1 MTEASVP
8 HDPKMTPDRATAELN
23 RLTEEY
29 RKSQTPPGESIEAH
43 IARLSQDK
51 GFAEALFSGNAQARA
66 KFEEAFKSLREGGP
80 SLPVGDM
87 PPMGY
92 RSVTQENEAA
102 SAALL
107 RTKGIREE

>member
-1 MTEASVP
+1 M
-8 HDPKMTPDRATAELN
+8 PK
-23 RLTEEY
+23 
-29 RKSQTPPGESIEAH
+29 
-43 IARLSQDK
+43 
-51 GFAEALFSGNAQARA
+51 ARA

-102 SAALL
+102 SAALF
-107 RTKGIREE
+107 RTKGIREERIGENLNDYEYPPEDVARAKMKWAQLSSDPEWLKRCYGGGALEYDQWLCAGLSGTRD

>member
-29 RKSQTPPGESIEAH
+29 RKSQIPPGESIEAH

-51 GFAEALFSGNAQARA
+51 RFAEAPVQRQCPSPGEVRGGVQESAGGRA
-66 KFEEAFKSLREGGP
+66 GATGRRYAAYRLS
-80 SLPVGDM
+80 VGDTM
-87 PPMGY
+87 CCPLRVMG
-92 RSVTQENEAA
+92 
-102 SAALL
+102 L
-107 RTKGIREE
+107 